1 MGRGRGDT
9 RHMDKLAPL
18 LFKLADVIMDDSS
31 RFTDEEIQQLS
42 ETFKSLAEYLDLEE
56 HNELH

>member
-1 MGRGRGDT
+1 
-9 RHMDKLAPL
+9 MDKLAPL

>member
-1 MGRGRGDT
+1 
-9 RHMDKLAPL
+9 
-18 LFKLADVIMDDSS
+18 MDDSS